1 VRNGMSTAKLAD
13 ARVLATT
20 TTTGAACNNRA
31 RNSNDDDDDDEPSVA
46 GLWPKPNYK
55 KEQRQSETGS
65 NEQ

>member
-1 VRNGMSTAKLAD
+1 MRNGMSTAKLAD

-46 GLWPKPNYK
+46 GLWPKP
-55 KEQRQSETGS
+55 GL
-65 NEQ
+65 